1 MAQWAALGP
10 GPSNGLTDVT
20 GLEVGHFSRHDPPYL
35 TGTTVVLARGGATA
49 AANLGGGAPATRET
63 DALDPRN
70 LVDAVHAVVLSG
82 GSAYGLDAAG
92 GTMRWLEEHG
102 IGRAVGTGQ
111 GELVPIVPA
120 AALFDLGRGGGFG
133 ARPDVSFGYSAA
145 ERASTGPVAQGNVG
159 AGTGALMGNL
169 VGPRLKGG
177 VGTASV
183 VTSSGITV
191 AALAAVNALG
201 QAVDPANGLPYAL
214 VLGFPG
220 EFPELAPASAADLQR
235 HLGAAAPGPGSSS
248 HTVLVVVATDAAL
261 GKAEA
266 ADLARVA
273 QSGLPR
279 AIRPAHTRFDGDIV
293 FALATGA
300 RSLVAPAGSQSAGP
314 LSAGPARGAAAPVLD
329 GGSAALEASAPTGG
343 GAVPEAS
350 VAGTAAALDLALA
363 LLGQLAADCLSRAV
377 VHALLAATSV
387 GEFIA
392 YGDAFPS
399 VFKRGG

>member
-1 MAQWAALGP
+1 VPRDDVMAQWAALGP

-20 GLEVGHFSRHDPPYL
+20 GLEVGHYTRHDPPYL

-49 AANLGGGAPATRET
+49 GANLGGGAPATRET
-63 DALDPRN
+63 DVLDPRN
-70 LVDAVHAVVLSG
+70 LVDEVHAVVLSG

-102 IGRAVGTGQ
+102 TGRAVGTGP

-120 AALFDLGRGGGFG
+120 AALFDLGRGGSFA

-145 ERASTGPVAQGNVG
+145 EGASSGPVAQGNVG
-159 AGTGALMGNL
+159 AGTGALIGNL
-169 VGPRLKGG
+169 VGRRLKGG
-177 VGTASV
+177 VGTAST
-183 VTSSGITV
+183 VTSSGIRV
-191 AALAAVNALG
+191 SALAAVNALG
-201 QAVDPANGLPYAL
+201 QAVDPANGLPYAFA
-214 VLGFPG
+214 LGFPG
-220 EFPELAPASAADLQR
+220 EFPDLVPASAADLRR
-235 HLGAAAPGPGSSS
+235 HLGAAAPGPGSTS

-293 FALATGA
+293 FALATGLKP
-300 RSLVAPAGSQSAGP
+300 LVAAAGSQNGP
-314 LSAGPARGAAAPVLD
+314 LSAGPARRTAAPVL
-329 GGSAALEASAPTGG
+329 ARG
-343 GAVPEAS
+343 GAAPVAS

>member
-1 MAQWAALGP
+1 MAQLAALGP

-20 GLEVGHFSRHDPPYL
+20 GVEVGHFTRHDPPYL
-35 TGTTVVLARGGATA
+35 TGTTVVLVRGGATA
-49 AANLGGGAPATRET
+49 AVDLGGGAPATRET

-92 GTMRWLEEHG
+92 GTMRWLEERG
-102 IGRAVGTGQ
+102 IGRRVGPGP

-120 AALFDLGRGGGFG
+120 AALFDLGRGGSFG
-133 ARPDVSFGYSAA
+133 ARPDVRFGYSAA
-145 ERASTGPVAQGNVG
+145 EGASPGPVAEGNVG
-159 AGTGALMGNL
+159 AGSGALMGNL
-169 VGPRLKGG
+169 VGRRLKGG
-177 VGTASV
+177 VGTASA
-183 VTSSGITV
+183 VTSSGISV
-191 AALAAVNALG
+191 SALAVVNALG

-214 VLGFPG
+214 ALGFPG
-220 EFPELAPASAADLQR
+220 EFPELVPASAADLKR
-235 HLGAAAPGPGSSS
+235 HLGTAVPGPGSSS
-248 HTVLVVVATDAAL
+248 HTVLVVVATDAIL
-261 GKAEA
+261 GKSEA

-273 QSGLPR
+273 QCGLPR

-300 RSLVAPAGSQSAGP
+300 KPLVAAPRSEGGGP
-314 LSAGPARGAAAPVLD
+314 LSAGPATGGAALVPSVA
-329 GGSAALEASAPTGG
+329 GSAAAC
-343 GAVPEAS
+343 
-350 VAGTAAALDLALA
+350 DLALA

-387 GEFIA
+387 GEFVA